1 MCGLLCYEYLGALN
15 ICATLREIEHN
26 LLPISKLHNCQAF
39 QSLEYK
45 LYKLNQNSGKL
56 TYTCRYRVNTCISD
70 LIGFQD
76 YSLVNT
82 CISDLIG
89 FQDYSLVELD
99 VNSSEFVTIQCLFI
113 GKMKCAVKKI
123 FRVQNHKLW
132 EKYSV

>member
-1 MCGLLCYEYLGALN
+1 MVTWYHLGRKQMSETQVVN
-15 ICATLREIEHN
+15 DRK
-26 LLPISKLHNCQAF
+26 LPKYHHKYRNYKIANY
-39 QSLEYK
+39 SL
-45 LYKLNQNSGKL
+45 
-56 TYTCRYRVNTCISD
+56 VNTCISD
-70 LIGFQD
+70 IIVYQD